1 MRKAIEAFSDNRIIG
16 IVLKLIMLLSIIP
29 LCIYIGIVAYQ
40 IIAYNIPVEIRD
52 LSTLRAA
59 DAFARGINPYSLEE
73 IWASGNTPQIYQYTF
88 LQPLI
93 VSLFMRLTGANSL
106 AISVLLNLI
115 YMLISSILV
124 FRLIKDRYKI
134 ATIYYIPIICQLFFA
149 YSMFWGH
156 RAVFTIRADG
166 LGILIMAL
174 LYYLMNKKAEYVELI
189 AILTTLLFFTKQF
202 YIIIAL
208 PVFVCYLLNDH
219 KKAIRYTL
227 ECIILGILELIVC
240 QMIFPTYLTST
251 IYSQFMSA
259 GHSGGLYDLI
269 KNFALIALRQE
280 LPFIIFT
287 IVAGIV
293 LWKALNK
300 NGKNNGDTIKL
311 DKYEIFV
318 LVSIASSLLALF
330 RIAQNGMDGIKYVN
344 ALILIP
350 LNIIVFLLSNR
361 LSNLYKIENIMLLVM
376 LAAVF
381 LPLQAYKWKPMDR
394 SEMEAWNKIRQYSSM
409 YDADEEYLETVAS
422 MAFYDDADAMSKG
435 YYDDGHLEYFQY
447 DESNALTELFVGV
460 EEQKEAIVTYK
471 GRLEEKIANEELRLI
486 VTQRDNWLI
495 KDADLENN
503 YEVIDTIDLH
513 CVTNGKILEVWQL
526 K

>member
-1 MRKAIEAFSDNRIIG
+1 MRRALKAFSENRIVG
-16 IVLKLIMLLSIIP
+16 IILGVLLLASIIP
-29 LCIYIGIVAYQ
+29 LCIYIGITAYQ
-40 IIAYNIPVEIRD
+40 IMAYSIPVEIRD

-59 DAFARGINPYSLEE
+59 DAFAKGVNPYSLEE
-73 IWASGNTPQIYQYTF
+73 IWTSGNTPQIYQYTF
-88 LQPLI
+88 LQPFI
-93 VSLFMRLTGANSL
+93 VSIFMRLTGANSL
-106 AISVLLNLI
+106 AVSVVLNLI
-115 YMLISSILV
+115 YMIMAAILV
-124 FRLIKDRYKI
+124 FRLIRDRYNVSLVFF
-134 ATIYYIPIICQLFFA
+134 IPILHQLFLT
-149 YSMFWGH
+149 YTMFWGH
-156 RAVFTIRADG
+156 RSVFTIRADG

-174 LYYLMNKKAEYVELI
+174 IYYLLNRRPEYVEII
-189 AILTTLLFFTKQF
+189 ALLSSLLFFTKQF
-202 YIIIAL
+202 YVIIAL
-208 PVFVCYLLNDH
+208 PVFIYYLLCGH
-219 KKAIRYTL
+219 KNAIRYTL
-227 ECIILGILELIVC
+227 ECMVLGIIELAVC
-240 QMIFPTYLTST
+240 HVIFPTYLTST

-259 GHSGGLYDLI
+259 GYSGGLSDLV

-280 LPFIIFT
+280 LPFILFI
-287 IVAGIV
+287 IVAMIALRKASQDKDKDNGI
-293 LWKALNK
+293 A
-300 NGKNNGDTIKL
+300 IKV

-318 LVSIASSLLALF
+318 LVSVVSSLLALF
-330 RIAQNGMDGIKYVN
+330 RIAQNGMDGIKYIN

-350 LNIIVFLLSNR
+350 LNIIVFMLSNR
-361 LSNLYKIENIMLLVM
+361 LSNAYKVENIILLVM
-376 LAAVF
+376 LAAVL

-503 YEVIDTIDLH
+503 YEVIDTIELH